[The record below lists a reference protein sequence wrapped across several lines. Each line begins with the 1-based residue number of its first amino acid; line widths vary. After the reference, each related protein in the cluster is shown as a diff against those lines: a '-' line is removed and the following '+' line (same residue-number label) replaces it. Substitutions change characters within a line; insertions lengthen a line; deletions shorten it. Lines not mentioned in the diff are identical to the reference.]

1 MWLPSGNI
9 KPRSSTEGLSD
20 ILPLHHMASHRF
32 PNRAINLGGIYEMES
47 LVHYGIVSVTDA
59 SCFIGERR
67 PAGCV
72 PVGIVELSGDNNML
86 RNLFVES
93 PDPYYIRL

>member
-1 MWLPSGNI
+1 
-9 KPRSSTEGLSD
+9 
-20 ILPLHHMASHRF
+20 
-32 PNRAINLGGIYEMES
+32 MES